1 VPEWRESVET
11 KLNLVS
17 RAYDLLKGET
27 EVSRTQLLELTV
39 VVLILVEVIA
49 AFQRH

>member
-1 VPEWRESVET
+1 MS
-11 KLNLVS
+11 K
-17 RAYDLLKGET
+17 AYELLKGET

-39 VVLILVEVIA
+39 VVLILVEILT